1 VPVRGRRA
9 TPNVGVMPDS
19 EVPLPKFLIIGAQK
33 SGTRWLRVNAGRH
46 PDVYTA
52 PSETM
57 FFHSPERFG
66 AGGLEWYRAQFPG
79 WAGEP
84 IVGEATPGYMMW
96 RHRPRQVAKRIAD
109 VVPDVRLIA
118 ILRNPIDRADSAMS
132 HFIKRGRLPRDSSL
146 LELVSRTPPE
156 HDRWCLVSG
165 GWYAASLK
173 PYRELFG
180 DRLLV
185 LLHDDITDDPRRVY
199 ERVMH
204 HIGAAPDFVPSDLA
218 TVLFSTQ
225 QAGETDSQEP
235 MNGSRKLSQDERQ
248 RLYAYFRDDM
258 RMLEDMIDRDL
269 SSWDPGG
276 SYSVSLGVDPWKER
290 SRRHSSG
297 VDVGRCYEEAAT
309 WVEGLVRGVSAE
321 QYELPTPCAKWNVR
335 DLLDNL
341 VELPYQCEATLRG
354 SPRPQPRTRDIT
366 PESAAA
372 EYRAASDRL
381 LNVMNE
387 PGRLEGTVA
396 SPFGEMSAAAGAN
409 LAFIDQLT
417 HGWDLAAATGQN
429 PTIPASLLEAAD
441 RLARGELSRLPRR
454 PELFDVEVPVS
465 EAATPTERFV
475 AFLGRDPGV
484 EPVNSSSAV

>member
-1 VPVRGRRA
+1 
-9 TPNVGVMPDS
+9 
-19 EVPLPKFLIIGAQK
+19 
-33 SGTRWLRVNAGRH
+33 
-46 PDVYTA
+46 
-52 PSETM
+52 
-57 FFHSPERFG
+57 
-66 AGGLEWYRAQFPG
+66 LEWYRAQFPG

-96 RHRPRQVAKRIAD
+96 RHRPRQVAKRIAE
-109 VVPDVRLIA
+109 VVPDVRLVA
-118 ILRNPIDRADSAMS
+118 ILRNPIDRAESAMF
-132 HFIKRGRLPRDSSL
+132 HFIKRGRLPRDSNL

-156 HDRWCLVSG
+156 HDPWCLVSG
-165 GWYAASLK
+165 GWYGASLK

-199 ERVMH
+199 ERVMQ

-225 QAGETDSQEP
+225 QPGEADFPEP
-235 MNGSRKLSQDERQ
+235 MNGARKLSQGERQ
-248 RLYAYFRDDM
+248 RLFAYFRHDT
-258 RMLEDMIDRDL
+258 RMLENMIDRDL

-276 SYSVSLGVDPWKER
+276 SYSVSLGLDPWKER
-290 SRRHSSG
+290 SHRHSSG
-297 VDVGRCYEEAAT
+297 VDVGRCYEQTAT

-354 SPRPQPRTRDIT
+354 APPPQHEARDFT
-366 PESAAA
+366 EESAAVA
-372 EYRAASDRL
+372 YRAAADRL
-381 LNVMNE
+381 ITVMNE
-387 PGRLEGTVA
+387 PGRLEGTVV
-396 SPFGEMSAAAGAN
+396 SPFGEMPAGAGAR
-409 LAFIDQLT
+409 LAFVDQLT
-417 HGWDLAAATGQN
+417 HGWDLAAATRQDS
-429 PTIPASLLEAAD
+429 TIPESLLEAAD

-465 EAATPTERFV
+465 DAATPTQRFV
-475 AFLGRDPGV
+475 AFLGRDPRI
-484 EPVNSSSAV
+484 EPVASSSAG